1 MSREINWNATFD
13 TPEVIF
19 EPQDGHFELRGR
31 SMPEDPVQFYQ
42 PLISWFK
49 SYAKAPN
56 PSTRLIIDLEYFN
69 SSSLKQLVLIISIL
83 ESIAEANNQVK
94 VEWHYDTGDEL
105 MEVKGLE
112 IQSIVNLEFELV
124 PKPIKI

>member
-1 MSREINWNATFD
+1 MTRDMNLTATFD

-31 SMPEDPVQFYQ
+31 SMPEDPVKFYE
-42 PLISWFK
+42 PLILWFK
-49 SYAKAPN
+49 SYARAPN
-56 PSTRLIIDLEYFN
+56 PTTRLIVDLEYFN
-69 SSSLKQLVLIISIL
+69 SSSLKQLLLIFSVL
-83 ESIAEANNQVK
+83 ESMGEATNRVK
-94 VEWHYDTGDEL
+94 VEWHYDTSDEL

-124 PKPIKI
+124 PKPFRI